1 MGIATGMVVEGKV
14 LVEGMTLPE
23 GTVVTIVTP
32 DVLQGVT
39 VSPEDEA
46 LLLESLAQAERGE
59 TITVDELFQRL
70 DRHATS

>member
-59 TITVDELFQRL
+59 TITVDELFHRL
-70 DRHATS
+70 DRPATS